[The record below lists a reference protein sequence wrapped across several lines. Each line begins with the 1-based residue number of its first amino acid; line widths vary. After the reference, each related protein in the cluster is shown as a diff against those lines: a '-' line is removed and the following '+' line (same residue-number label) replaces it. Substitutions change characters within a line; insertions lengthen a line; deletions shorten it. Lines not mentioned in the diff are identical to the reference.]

1 MGIRIH
7 QDYQVFLLLF
17 LPLFVSSFFVY
28 GLIDLDDV
36 GPKLGVDNQLSL
48 VLYPIIYQV
57 FPQRNIPGGDRISS
71 INSE

>member
-7 QDYQVFLLLF
+7 QDYQVFFWLF

-36 GPKLGVDNQLSL
+36 GPELGVDNQLSL
-48 VLYPIIYQV
+48 VVYPIIYQ
-57 FPQRNIPGGDRISS
+57 FSPQRNIPGGERISS